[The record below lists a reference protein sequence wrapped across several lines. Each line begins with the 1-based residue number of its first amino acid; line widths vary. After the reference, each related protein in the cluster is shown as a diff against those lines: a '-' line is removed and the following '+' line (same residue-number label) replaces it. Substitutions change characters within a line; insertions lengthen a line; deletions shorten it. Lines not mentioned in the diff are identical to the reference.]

1 MTATIPYMS
10 DTNRESQWQK
20 DILIIARL
28 VGMNVDVERR
38 ISRGRMDMVLE
49 GPKAIY
55 ILEFK
60 YGGTPQEALAQITDK
75 QYSLQFENSHNR
87 KSVVKVGV
95 NISPITHNIDA
106 WEIF

>member
-1 MTATIPYMS
+1 MKATIPYMS
-10 DTNRESQWQK
+10 DTNKESQWQK

-38 ISRGRMDMVLE
+38 TSHGRMDMVLD

-60 YGGTPQEALAQITDK
+60 YDSTPEKALAQIDEK
-75 QYSLQFENSHNR
+75 DYALPFENTMNP
-87 KSVVKVGV
+87 KPVVKVGV
-95 NISPITHNIDA
+95 NISPETRNIDGWLIA
-106 WEIF
+106 

>member
-1 MTATIPYMS
+1 MNYT
-10 DTNRESQWQK
+10 DKESQWQK
-20 DILIIARL
+20 DILIIGRL
-28 VGMNVDVERR
+28 VGLDVEVEKRT
-38 ISRGRMDMVLE
+38 SSGRMDMVLE